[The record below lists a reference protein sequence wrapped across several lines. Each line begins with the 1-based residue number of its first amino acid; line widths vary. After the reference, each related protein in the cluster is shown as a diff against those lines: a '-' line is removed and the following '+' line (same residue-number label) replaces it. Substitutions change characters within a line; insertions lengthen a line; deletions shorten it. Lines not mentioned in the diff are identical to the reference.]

1 MNAEGN
7 TGIYLTSSFEIR
19 CSTFMEFVESDYLS
33 GGVVP
38 KAREL
43 FGSMTVKRAVIPF
56 SQIIGQDKAI
66 HLLKQT
72 IKREKMPHAY
82 LFVGAPGVGKT
93 TTALAMAQALNCEEP
108 QDGESC
114 GRCRSC
120 RQLLGGNFP
129 DFELLEPDGQSIKIE
144 QVRELERRFGYR
156 PVAGRYRVTVVR
168 PAEAMTEEASNAF
181 LKTLEEPP
189 SGNVLVLN
197 ATEPSNLLPTIV
209 SRCQKVVFRRIPLH
223 LAEEWLMA
231 RQGMDREKA
240 TVLARISDG
249 SLGRALELEESGFL
263 EKRQEALLWL
273 TQLQGMALEDA
284 VDWASRFEKKL
295 DKEERQRA
303 MAALVGLWKA
313 WYRDLLLIKAEGPEE
328 SLINRDLSREL
339 KIAAEAF
346 RMEHLVFRVQALD
359 QAERDLLRYRNQ
371 ELVLENAVLQ
381 LKQNEPER
389 SLS

>member
-1 MNAEGN
+1 M
-7 TGIYLTSSFEIR
+7 
-19 CSTFMEFVESDYLS
+19 
-33 GGVVP
+33 
-38 KAREL
+38 
-43 FGSMTVKRAVIPF
+43 KRAVIPF
-56 SQIIGQDKAI
+56 SQIIGQERAV

-82 LFVGAPGVGKT
+82 LFVGVSGVGKT
-93 TTALAMAQALNCEEP
+93 TTSLSMAQALNCEEP

-114 GRCRSC
+114 GRCRPC

-129 DFELLEPDGQSIKIE
+129 DFELVEPDGQSIKIE
-144 QVRELERRFGYR
+144 QVRELERRFAYK

-189 SGNVLVLN
+189 AGNVLVLN

-209 SRCQKVVFRRIPLH
+209 SRCQKVVFRRIPLKI
-223 LAEEWLMA
+223 EEDWLVD
-231 RQGMDREKA
+231 RQGVDREKA
-240 TVLARISDG
+240 KVLARISDG

-263 EKRQEALLWL
+263 EKRREALLCL
-273 TQLQGMALEDA
+273 DKLQGSAPEEALS
-284 VDWASRFEKKL
+284 WAALYEKKL
-295 DKEERQRA
+295 EKDQRQEA
-303 MAALVGLWKA
+303 MVALLGLWKS
-313 WYRDLLLIKAEGPEE
+313 WYRDLLLLKAQGPEE

-346 RMEHLVFRVQALD
+346 RMDHLVSNLQALD
-359 QAERDLLRYRNQ
+359 QAERDLLRFRNQ
-371 ELVLENAVLQ
+371 ELVLENTVLH

-389 SLS
+389 NV

>member
-1 MNAEGN
+1 MAN
-7 TGIYLTSSFEIR
+7 IR
-19 CSTFMEFVESDYLS
+19 
-33 GGVVP
+33 P
-38 KAREL
+38 
-43 FGSMTVKRAVIPF
+43 VIPF
-56 SQIIGQDKAI
+56 SQIIGQERAV

-82 LFVGAPGVGKT
+82 LFVGVSGVGKT
-93 TTALAMAQALNCEEP
+93 TTALSMAQALNCEEP

-114 GRCRSC
+114 GRCRPC

-129 DFELLEPDGQSIKIE
+129 DFELVEPDGQSIKIE
-144 QVRELERRFGYR
+144 QVRELERRFAYK

-189 SGNVLVLN
+189 AGNVLVLN

-209 SRCQKVVFRRIPLH
+209 SRCQKVVFRRIPAH
-223 LAEEWLMA
+223 LTEEWLID

-240 TVLARISDG
+240 SVLARISDG
-249 SLGRALELEESGFL
+249 SLGRALEMEESGFL

-273 TQLQGMALEDA
+273 AKLQRSAPEDA
-284 VDWASRFEKKL
+284 VDWASRFV
-295 DKEERQRA
+295 KEIERDERQEA
-303 MAALVGLWKA
+303 MGALLGLWKS
-313 WYRDLLLIKAEGPEE
+313 WYRDLLLLKAQGPEE

-346 RMEHLVFRVQALD
+346 RMDRLVSNLQALD
-359 QAERDLLRYRNQ
+359 QAERDLLRFRNQ
-371 ELVLENAVLQ
+371 ELVLENTVLH

-389 SLS
+389 NV

>member
-1 MNAEGN
+1 M
-7 TGIYLTSSFEIR
+7 
-19 CSTFMEFVESDYLS
+19 
-33 GGVVP
+33 
-38 KAREL
+38 
-43 FGSMTVKRAVIPF
+43 KRTVIPF

-82 LFVGAPGVGKT
+82 LFVGVPGVGKT

-108 QDGESC
+108 KDGESC
-114 GRCRSC
+114 GHCRSC

-129 DFELLEPDGQSIKIE
+129 DFELVEPDGQSIKIE

-168 PAEAMTEEASNAF
+168 PAEALTEEASNAF

-189 SGNVLVLN
+189 DGNVLVLN
-197 ATEPSNLLPTIV
+197 AAEPSNLLPTIV
-209 SRCQKVVFRRIPLH
+209 SRCQKVVFRRIPLP

-273 TQLQGMALEDA
+273 AKLQRMAPDDA

-295 DKEERQRA
+295 EKDDRQQA
-303 MAALVGLWKA
+303 MVALLGLWKS
-313 WYRDLLLIKAEGPEE
+313 WYRDLLLLKAEGPEE

-346 RMEHLVFRVQALD
+346 RMEYLVSHVQALD
-359 QAERDLLRYRNQ
+359 HAERDLLRFRNQ

-381 LKQNEPER
+381 LMQKEPER
-389 SLS
+389 NIP